1 MTLVELLVAG
11 AIVGSSCCASLQV
24 FNQAAAT
31 SQLVRTRRQ
40 ARELLSLHWI
50 ASRRWMMTAEAGC
63 SSGAM
68 ALEQQITA
76 EVPLDGS
83 LQRRFHDDAD
93 SLGVWMEVHHP
104 STGLQRRQL
113 FTGTGSGWCRDVETS
128 VSDKPTEEEE

>member
-11 AIVGSSCCASLQV
+11 AIVGSSCCASLQLFSQV
-24 FNQAAAT
+24 VAT
-31 SQLVRTRRQ
+31 SQLVRTHRQ
-40 ARELLSLHWI
+40 GSELLDLHWI
-50 ASRRWMMTAEAGC
+50 ASRRWLMAADAGC

-76 EVPLDGS
+76 DVPLDGS

-113 FTGTGSGWCRDVETS
+113 FTGAGIGWCRDVETAGT
-128 VSDKPTEEEE
+128 DKHAEEEV